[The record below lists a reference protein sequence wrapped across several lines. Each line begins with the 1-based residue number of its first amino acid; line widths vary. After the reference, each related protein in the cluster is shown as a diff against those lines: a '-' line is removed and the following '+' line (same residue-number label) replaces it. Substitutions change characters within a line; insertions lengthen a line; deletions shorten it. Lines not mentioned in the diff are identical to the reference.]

1 MAAQGRGIEQIVNP
15 AERTGSDKLFILRLY
30 K

>member
-15 AERTGSDKLFILRLY
+15 AERTGFGKLFYTEVI
-30 K
+30 